1 MGYVFKY
8 RKKFFWKKVSV
19 VGHNYLE
26 QQDKMV
32 IFKEDGSLREIKNWS
47 KCEVALGTDWVLA
60 VKKKMESQAGAAV
73 PLNVG

>member
-1 MGYVFKY
+1 MSYVFKY

-32 IFKEDGSLREIKNWS
+32 VYKEDGSLMEIKNWS
-47 KCEVALGTDWVLA
+47 KCEVALGTDWVLV